1 MIEFFLPGIIAL
13 GLITSYEDIKY
24 GKIRNKWILLALAY
38 AIIVNLFIIFYPSFN
53 IGINTHYTHEL
64 FTNLLFSVII
74 GFGAWYF
81 KLWTA
86 GDGKLFITFS
96 ALIPLSI
103 YELGYIEYTPSFTLL
118 MNIFIFAL
126 IIMIFY
132 LLYKS
137 RLKEIK
143 EASFGFF
150 KDLFNIKKLF
160 TTIVYLFTIYWFI
173 EILLSL
179 FKIKNYFLI
188 ILTTILAY
196 NYIKKK
202 TKKGF
207 IFFAIAISL
216 LRLVI
221 DKSVYSSNF
230 LVIFSILIILW
241 EIIDSFL
248 NFSISRLISNVF
260 SREIEVDKLKQGMV
274 LSEFIQQDG
283 NNYLKKVKS
292 AFYADNFLDEE
303 SEGLTQEQIEKI
315 KSTDIK
321 KIRVSQMISFAPFIF
336 IGVLITLIA
345 KGNIIIF
352 VLKII

>member
-1 MIEFFLPGIIAL
+1 LL
-13 GLITSYEDIKY
+13 GQY
-24 GKIRNKWILLALAY
+24 
-38 AIIVNLFIIFYPSFN
+38 FN

-103 YELGYIEYTPSFTLL
+103 YELGYLEWTPSFTLL

-137 RLKEIK
+137 SLKDIK
-143 EASFGFF
+143 EASIGFF
-150 KDLFNIKKLF
+150 KDVFNIKKLF
-160 TTIVYLFTIYWFI
+160 TTIVSLFIIYWFI

-179 FKIKNYFLI
+179 FKIKNFFLV

-221 DKSVYSSNF
+221 DKSVYSSTF
-230 LVIFSILIILW
+230 LIIFLILIILW

-248 NFSISRLISNVF
+248 NFSISKLISNIF
-260 SREIEVDKLKQGMV
+260 SNEVEVDKLKQGMV
-274 LSEFIQQDG
+274 LSEFIQKDE
-283 NNYLKKVKS
+283 NKHIKKVKS

-303 SEGLTQEQIEKI
+303 SEGLTQKQIEKI
-315 KSTDIK
+315 RAADIK

-336 IGVLITLIA
+336 LGVILTLIA

-352 VLKII
+352 VLKFI

>member
-137 RLKEIK
+137 SLKDIK
-143 EASFGFF
+143 EASIGFF
-150 KDLFNIKKLF
+150 KDVFNIKKLF
-160 TTIVYLFTIYWFI
+160 TTIVSLFIIYWFI

-179 FKIKNYFLI
+179 FKIKNFFLV

-202 TKKGF
+202 TKKRLY
-207 IFFAIAISL
+207 FFCN
-216 LRLVI
+216 
-221 DKSVYSSNF
+221 SNF
-230 LVIFSILIILW
+230 TV
-241 EIIDSFL
+241 
-248 NFSISRLISNVF
+248 
-260 SREIEVDKLKQGMV
+260 
-274 LSEFIQQDG
+274 
-283 NNYLKKVKS
+283 KVS
-292 AFYADNFLDEE
+292 Y
-303 SEGLTQEQIEKI
+303 
-315 KSTDIK
+315 
-321 KIRVSQMISFAPFIF
+321 R
-336 IGVLITLIA
+336 
-345 KGNIIIF
+345 
-352 VLKII
+352 

>member
-24 GKIRNKWILLALAY
+24 GKIRNKWVIFALIY
-38 AIIVNLFIIFYPSFN
+38 ALVANFIIIAFFS
-53 IGINTHYTHEL
+53 ITTGINTHYIIEF
-64 FTNLLFSVII
+64 FTNFLFSILI

-86 GDGKLFITFS
+86 GDGKLFIAFS
-96 ALIPLSI
+96 ALVPLSI
-103 YELGYIEYTPSFTLL
+103 YEFGYIEWTPSFTLL

-137 RLKEIK
+137 SLKDIK
-143 EASFGFF
+143 EASIGFF
-150 KDLFNIKKLF
+150 KDVFNIKKLF
-160 TTIVYLFTIYWFI
+160 TTIVSLFIIYWFI

-179 FKIKNYFLI
+179 FKIKNFFLV

-221 DKSVYSSNF
+221 DKSVYSSTF
-230 LVIFSILIILW
+230 LIIFLILIIAW

-248 NFSISRLISNVF
+248 NHAISKLISKVF
-260 SREIEVDKLKQGMV
+260 SKEIEVNKLKPGMV
-274 LSEFIQQDG
+274 LSELI
-283 NNYLKKVKS
+283 KKEGDKYSKNVKS

-303 SEGLTQEQIEKI
+303 SEGLTQKQIEKI
-315 KSTDIK
+315 SNTGIK
-321 KIRVSQMISFAPFIF
+321 KLRVSQMIPFAPFILV
-336 IGVLITLIA
+336 GVILTLIA
-345 KGNIIIF
+345 KGNILIF
-352 VLKII
+352 ILKIL